1 MRDKYMNIQKINELY
16 EKRKNTANPIYY
28 YQVIDQSDEIL
39 NYLENSL
46 YYFKELNVW
55 HIYFEEENLDFV
67 KEMDKYII
75 ANNDVS
81 LEKQIINELYKRKYS
96 ISCAE
101 SCTGGM
107 IISRL
112 IGVSGASNVINE
124 SYVTYSNEAK
134 IRILGVNKE
143 TIDKYT
149 VTSLEVADEMAKG
162 VKKISNANVC
172 LSVTGFAGS
181 GTIKLDTDG
190 LCYFGIM
197 INNKLYHEKIQVSGN
212 RNECRYAQSTYILW
226 KTLILL
232 KNIRGE

>member
-1 MRDKYMNIQKINELY
+1 MNIQEVTELY
-16 EKRKNTANPIYY
+16 EKRKGTINPIYY
-28 YQVIDQSDEIL
+28 YQVIDQNKTIL
-39 NYLENSL
+39 NYLKDSL
-46 YYFKELNVW
+46 YYLKKLNIW
-55 HIYFEEENLDFV
+55 HIYFDKKNLDFL
-67 KEMDKYII
+67 KEMEEYII
-75 ANNDVS
+75 AYNDIS
-81 LEKQIINELYKRKYS
+81 LEKLIIDELYKRKYT

-134 IRILGVNKE
+134 IRILGVSKE

-162 VKKISNANVC
+162 LKRISKSNVC

-181 GTIKLDTDG
+181 GSEKLDTDG

-197 INNKLYHEKIQVSGN
+197 MNDNNLYHEKIQVSGN

-226 KTLILL
+226 KTLTLL
-232 KNIRGE
+232 KNAKGE